1 MILLC
6 IENPKKFRK
15 ILQLISSESLPD
27 VRSIYNYEL
36 NSYTLASEQY
46 QNEIN
51 KTIPFIITPK
61 GIKFL
66 RRNLAKEVQELYIEN
81 YKT

>member
-1 MILLC
+1 MA
-6 IENPKKFRK
+6 
-15 ILQLISSESLPD
+15 SESLPD

-81 YKT
+81 YKTW